1 MYGPLSP
8 GPCPPDVSIPEVNLF
23 FQRVYPFTA
32 WYRYD
37 VAFRLNIARDKS
49 APWDKLYNY
58 AFDRFLRT
66 QSTQSYG
73 QLIGFRCSQPGHYSS
88 NYPNESF
95 RPKTSTSEPFPQK
108 RVQMSPFNPR
118 QAPFHTRTPYIPI
131 AGNSMQ
137 MTAATLSTALAVMPA
152 TSAEAIIQ
160 ERIAKQTLPTNF
172 EPLPSSIYTPVNVS
186 EFKRELTYH
195 RDKQFVAF
203 IYLLL
208 LMVLS

>member
-1 MYGPLSP
+1 MVHFHLDLAPQMLAYHE
-8 GPCPPDVSIPEVNLF
+8 SICS

-37 VAFRLNIARDKS
+37 VAFRLNIVRDKS
-49 APWDKLYNY
+49 ARWDKLYDY

-66 QSTQSYG
+66 QPTQSYG
-73 QLIGFRCSQPGHYSS
+73 QPTCFRCSQPGNYSS
-88 NYPNESF
+88 NCPNESF
-95 RPKTSTSEPFPQK
+95 RPKTSTSEPFPPKQ
-108 RVQMSPFNPR
+108 VQMSPFDPR

-137 MTAATLSTALAVMPA
+137 VTAATLSTALTVMPA

-160 ERIAKQTLPTNF
+160 ERIAKHTLLTNF
-172 EPLPSSIYTPVNVS
+172 EPLPSSIYTPVKVS
-186 EFKRELTYH
+186 EFKRELIH
-195 RDKQFVAF
+195 HPDKQFVAF
-203 IYLLL
+203 IYLVL